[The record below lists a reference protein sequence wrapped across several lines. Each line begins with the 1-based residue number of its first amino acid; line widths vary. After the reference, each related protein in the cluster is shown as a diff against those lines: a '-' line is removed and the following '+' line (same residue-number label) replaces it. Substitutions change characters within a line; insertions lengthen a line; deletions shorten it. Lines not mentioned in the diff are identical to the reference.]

1 MRTGTILQDRY
12 KGNIF
17 FAEIS
22 GRKNVVCFRDM
33 TSWIIRD
40 QWYNNKRSNADDEAK
55 QITEIAA
62 KLIKND
68 IRDDLK
74 RSTDIFPS
82 TDDASKAGWIP
93 DTLRHFLKQVI
104 KSEVNVESI
113 GRCIL
118 KGALPRSFTLPILFA
133 LAEELDHILGSRWLK
148 KQLFKLAF
156 LESYSKVICF
166 KQTVGMTEEIGTI
179 LQSRAAED
187 NFTSLVGD
195 NVDHN
200 ATTLDGLGT
209 FHGMDVREV
218 ITNKND
224 TCQEEPLRNRP
235 KKYVKVGMYLY
246 MYTLRELILEGNNF
260 RKSTK
265 F

>member
-17 FAEIS
+17 FAEIY
-22 GRKNVVCFRDM
+22 GRKNVVCFRNM

-55 QITEIAA
+55 QITEIA
-62 KLIKND
+62 KLIKNE

-82 TDDASKAGWIP
+82 TDDAPKAGWIP
-93 DTLRHFLKQVI
+93 DTLRYFLKQVI
-104 KSEVNVESI
+104 KSEVNVDSI

-133 LAEELDHILGSRWLK
+133 LAMELDHILGSRWLK
-148 KQLFKLAF
+148 KQLFKLGF
-156 LESYSKVICF
+156 SESYSKVICF
-166 KQTVGMTEEIGTI
+166 KQTVVMTEEIGAI
-179 LQSRAAED
+179 LQSSAAED

-209 FHGMDVREV
+209 FHGMDLIEV

-224 TCQEEPLRNRP
+224 TCREEPLRNRP
-235 KKYVKVGMYLY
+235 KNYVKVGIYLY
-246 MYTLRELILEGNNF
+246 MYTLREVILEGSNF
-260 RKSTK
+260 RNSTK